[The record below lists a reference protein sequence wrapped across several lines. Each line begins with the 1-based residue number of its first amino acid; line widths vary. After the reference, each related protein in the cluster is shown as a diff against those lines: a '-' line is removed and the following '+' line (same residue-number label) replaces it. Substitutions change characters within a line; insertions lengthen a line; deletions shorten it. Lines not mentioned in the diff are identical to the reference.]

1 MNFHFFPVFSLK
13 KKQQII
19 VTYLLK
25 LKVFP
30 PNNIICQ
37 KFSDVAVNL
46 EPIVTKKNFVFIQ
59 GWGFHWL
66 EIQFHLFL
74 FGIRVWSDSA
84 QIAEQQ
90 QKPNSCRVWAK
101 KNSETSH
108 ERLFLALF
116 DFLFCFTHYFE
127 CLRSTKVNARK
138 LFFFFSKAKQKRKL
152 GKNLW

>member
-1 MNFHFFPVFSLK
+1 M
-13 KKQQII
+13 
-19 VTYLLK
+19 VTEK
-25 LKVFP
+25 H
-30 PNNIICQ
+30 
-37 KFSDVAVNL
+37 
-46 EPIVTKKNFVFIQ
+46 FVFIQ

-66 EIQFHLFL
+66 EIPFHLFL

-138 LFFFFSKAKQKRKL
+138 LFFFFSKAKQKRKS
-152 GKNLW
+152 GEKNLWLKMKAQTRWREWERGCEERERHWKRKKKSSTAIMRMREKI